1 MKRIYSAAIA
11 FVAMVLSSC
20 GYQQGSDRQGNYAT
34 TVAAIQSEL
43 YGDSLLESTFRERNY
58 DRVLLLAD
66 SLQQAQV
73 VSEATA
79 SYWSGRA
86 CVSQHRYRVATYYYK
101 KVVDSDGQE
110 GPESKYYTGTVCN
123 LTNLLLARGDYEEA
137 MRTAMPAVTKL
148 RATGKA
154 SAGELADLLTYIGFC
169 QTKLGRFGE
178 AAGSLKQALGYYEE
192 AVQTDTVGTDWQN
205 YVLNAFNTSVG
216 YKDVGRYE
224 ESLAWCD
231 RADSLLHRYAE
242 QPFAQGAL
250 VDYFKGSIELNRAVA
265 LQKLHRNH
273 EAAYAYSA
281 FRHTNFGNSM
291 LLDINAVTYLVDAQR
306 YQEAADAYKDLDHIL
321 ASSGFRLT
329 LDNIQ
334 QFYTLKFRA
343 NMGAGRRDSALAVGM
358 KIVDALDSAIVWQK
372 HSDASELATVYDTQ
386 QKETE
391 IARQQAEI
399 ASQDA
404 ALSYQRWIGTAVA
417 MILMALFFVIYT
429 IYRNKMHRKLQTAYD
444 QLEETTTAKE
454 RIESELRIA
463 RDIQMSMVPHEFP
476 QRPDLDLYASMT
488 PAREVGGDLYE
499 YLLDDDRLYFCVG
512 DVSGKGVPAS
522 LFMAQAVRLFRIL
535 ASQRV
540 APADMATQMNAALS
554 EDNEQGMF
562 VTMFIGLVH
571 LPTGHL
577 DFCNAGHNP
586 PVLTGEEKSSFLQM
600 ETNAPIGLWPELK
613 FVGEEIESMKRQSLF
628 VYTDGL
634 NEAENS
640 FKEQFG
646 EDRLLAMVKEVGRQ
660 SSRQV
665 IEALETAVTE
675 HRGGSE
681 PNDDLTMMCVRV
693 C

>member
-1 MKRIYSAAIA
+1 MA
-11 FVAMVLSSC
+11 VATMVLSSC
-20 GYQQGSDRQGNYAT
+20 IFHQGSDRQGTYAT
-34 TVAAIQSEL
+34 TLAAIQSEL
-43 YGDSLLESTFRERNY
+43 YGDSLLESTFKEGNY

-73 VSEATA
+73 ITETTA
-79 SYWSGRA
+79 NYWSGRA
-86 CVSQHRYRVATYYYK
+86 CVGQHRYRIATYYYK
-101 KVVDSDGQE
+101 KVVDNAGEDGQ
-110 GPESKYYTGTVCN
+110 ESKYYAGTACN

-137 MRTAMPAVTKL
+137 MRTAIPAVTKL
-148 RATGKA
+148 RATEKA

-178 AAGSLKQALGYYEE
+178 AAASLKQALGYYEE
-192 AVQTDTVGTDWQN
+192 AVQADTVGIDWQN

-224 ESLAWCD
+224 ESLVWAD

-242 QPFAQGAL
+242 QRFAQGGL
-250 VDYFKGSIELNRAVA
+250 IDYFKGSIELNRAVS
-265 LQKLHRNH
+265 LQKLHRNN
-273 EAAYAYSA
+273 EAAYAYNA
-281 FRHTNFGNSM
+281 FRHTNFGNST
-291 LLDINAVTYLVDAQR
+291 LLDINAVTYLVDAHR

-358 KIVDALDSAIVWQK
+358 KIVDALDSAIIWQK
-372 HSDASELATVYDTQ
+372 NSDASELATVYDTQ

-391 IARQQAEI
+391 IAQQQAKI

-404 ALSYQRWIGTAVA
+404 ALSYQRWIGTAIA
-417 MILMALFFVIYT
+417 MILMALSFVIYA
-429 IYRNKMHRKLQTAYD
+429 IYRNKMHKKLQTAYD
-444 QLEETTTAKE
+444 QLEETTSAKE

-463 RDIQMSMVPHEFP
+463 RDIQMSMVPHDFP

-499 YLLDDDRLYFCVG
+499 YLLDNDRLYFCVG

-535 ASQRV
+535 ASQHV

-586 PVLTGEEKSSFLQM
+586 PVLIGKGQQASFLQM
-600 ETNAPIGLWPELK
+600 ETNAPIGLWSELK
-613 FVGEEIESMKRQSLF
+613 FVGEEIESMKGQSLF

-634 NEAENS
+634 NEAENT

-646 EDRLLAMVKEVGRQ
+646 ENRLLAMVKEVGRQ
-660 SSRQV
+660 NSRQV
-665 IEALETAVTE
+665 IEAMETAVTE